1 MERNYRV
8 VGLAKHDDHFSV
20 LILKEGESEPHDTG
34 NLVGEFVD
42 VFELGDDGIFGYYNE
57 DERKILLRGVT
68 KQGEDKNPRTGNR
81 RRVRLTAQLVNESS
95 NVDDPTS
102 EQRCRMCQVVKPMAE
117 FSRYAK
123 SKTGYRNYCK
133 ECAREAAAK
142 YLATKRA

>member
-20 LILKEGESEPHDTG
+20 VVLKDDESEPRDTG
-34 NLVGEFVD
+34 DLVGEFVD
-42 VFELGDDGIFGYYNE
+42 VFELGDDGIFGYY
-57 DERKILLRGVT
+57 DEAEVKILLHGVT
-68 KQGEDKNPRTGNR
+68 KQGEDKNPRTGNW
-81 RRVRLTAQLVNESS
+81 RRVRPAAQPVNEGGD
-95 NVDDPTS
+95 VDDPTS
-102 EQRCRMCQVVKPMAE
+102 EQRCRMCQVIKPMTE

-142 YLATKRA
+142 YLAAKRA

>member
-20 LILKEGESEPHDTG
+20 MILKNDEDEPRDTG
-34 NLVGEFVD
+34 NLVNEFVD
-42 VFELGDDGIFGYYNE
+42 VYELGDDGIFGYYDK
-57 DERKILLRGVT
+57 DEQRILLRGVT

-81 RRVRLTAQLVNESS
+81 RRVRPAAQLTNESGD
-95 NVDDPTS
+95 VDDPTS
-102 EQRCRMCQVVKPMAE
+102 EQRCRMCEHVRPMSE

-142 YLATKRA
+142 YLAAKRA

>member
-20 LILKEGESEPHDTG
+20 MILKDGEDKPHDTG
-34 NLVGEFVD
+34 NLVGEFVN
-42 VFELGDDGIFGYYNE
+42 VFELHDSGVFGYYNE
-57 DERKILLRGVT
+57 KERQILLRGVT
-68 KQGEDKNPRTGNR
+68 KHGEDKNPRTGNR
-81 RRVRLTAQLVNESS
+81 RRVRPATQLTSASGD
-95 NVDDPTS
+95 VDDPTS
-102 EQRCRMCQVVKPMAE
+102 EQRCRMCEQVRPMTE

-142 YLATKRA
+142 YLAAKRG

>member
-20 LILKEGESEPHDTG
+20 IVLMDGKSEPRDTG
-34 NLVGEFVD
+34 DLVGEFVD
-42 VFELGDDGIFGYYNE
+42 VFELGDDGIFGYYDENE
-57 DERKILLRGVT
+57 QRILLRGVT

-81 RRVRLTAQLVNESS
+81 RRVRLAAQHVNESS

-142 YLATKRA
+142 YLAAKRA